1 MKKKYTIIKHKRNK
15 RNKRNKTKRK
25 KVKTYKTK
33 SKKVK
38 TYKNGGSTI
47 YDMDEGELIET
58 DDVTSDGSTFF
69 RKMYSKHKGKNDVR
83 HIEKQ
88 LVEFLMINP
97 HPNIVTFYDV
107 NNEYLD
113 MEQLNTKINY
123 DDTEIICVMREVKEF
138 LQNLGIMYIDWKFDN
153 IGKSKDGNYKLFD
166 FDASGIINLNT
177 NDWKITPPNFWSL
190 KNAIKN
196 NCTTPKKIDDW
207 SFEYNI
213 LGNKSITCE

>member
-1 MKKKYTIIKHKRNK
+1 MKKPYTIIKHKRNK
-15 RNKRNKTKRK
+15 TKRK
-25 KVKTYKTK
+25 KGKKEKRKTQKR
-33 SKKVK
+33 KK
-38 TYKNGGSTI
+38 YYNNAGSTI
-47 YDMDEGELIET
+47 YDMDEGVIIKT
-58 DDVTSDGSTFF
+58 DDVTPDGNSFF
-69 RKMYSKHKGKNDVR
+69 RKMYSKDKGKNDVR

-113 MEQLNTKINY
+113 MEELNTKINY
-123 DDTEIICVMREVKEF
+123 DDPEIIDIMREVKQF
-138 LQNLGIMYIDWKFDN
+138 LQNIGIMYIDWKFDN
-153 IGKSKDGNYKLFD
+153 IGKDKDGNYKLFD
-166 FDASGIINLNT
+166 FDASGIINLDT
-177 NDWKITPPNFWSL
+177 NEWIVTPPNFWSF

-213 LGNKSITCE
+213 LGNESITCY

>member
-1 MKKKYTIIKHKRNK
+1 
-15 RNKRNKTKRK
+15 
-25 KVKTYKTK
+25 
-33 SKKVK
+33 
-38 TYKNGGSTI
+38 
-47 YDMDEGELIET
+47 MDEGKIIKT
-58 DDVTSDGSTFF
+58 DDVTPDGNPFF

-97 HPNIVTFYDV
+97 HPNIITFYDV

-113 MEQLNTKINY
+113 MEELNTKINY
-123 DDTEIICVMREVKEF
+123 DDPEIIDIMREVKQF

-166 FDASGIINLNT
+166 FDSSGIINLDT
-177 NDWKITPPNFWSL
+177 NEWIVTPPNFWSFR
-190 KNAIKN
+190 NAIKN

-213 LGNKSITCE
+213 LRNESITCD

>member
-1 MKKKYTIIKHKRNK
+1 MKKNYTNIKYKRSKRNK
-15 RNKRNKTKRK
+15 RKTVKGQKRK
-25 KVKTYKTK
+25 
-33 SKKVK
+33 K

-47 YDMDEGELIET
+47 YYMDEDKIIKT
-58 DDVTSDGSTFF
+58 DEVTRDGKTFF
-69 RKMYSKHKGKNDVR
+69 RKMYSKDKGKNDVR

-88 LVEFLMINP
+88 LVEFLMRNP

-113 MEQLNTKINY
+113 MEELNTKINY
-123 DDTEIICVMREVKEF
+123 GDPEIVDIMREVKEF

-166 FDASGIINLNT
+166 FDASGIINLDT
-177 NDWKITPPNFWSL
+177 NEWIVTPPNFWSFR
-190 KNAIKN
+190 NAIEKKCN
-196 NCTTPKKIDDW
+196 TPKKIDDW

-213 LGNKSITCE
+213 LRNENVICD

>member
-1 MKKKYTIIKHKRNK
+1 MKNKYTIIKHKRNT
-15 RNKRNKTKRK
+15 TKRK
-25 KVKTYKTK
+25 NTK
-33 SKKVK
+33 KKNTK
-38 TYKNGGSTI
+38 KKNTKKQKRNKNGGSTI
-47 YDMDEGELIET
+47 FDMDEGETIKI
-58 DDVTSDGSTFF
+58 DDLTPDGNTFF

-88 LVEFLMINP
+88 LVEFLMRNP

-113 MEQLNTKINY
+113 MEELNTKIN
-123 DDTEIICVMREVKEF
+123 DNDTEIISVMREVKEF

-166 FDASGIINLNT
+166 FDASGIINLDT
-177 NDWKITPPNFWSL
+177 NEWIVTPPNFWSF

-213 LGNKSITCE
+213 LGNKSITCD